1 VEDRLPFP
9 GYVINRVIE
18 PLRTPV
24 ARIERRRRSGARIV
38 CAADGPVGAD
48 TATSDTLRS
57 AGCGGLA
64 AQIVPIPGRIARSY
78 AAVLVRVLSHGPGE
92 PQSAMS
98 LPARQQR
105 ALDRIEKTLDDP
117 GLGLMFAI
125 FTELARE
132 EPMRTTERA

>member
-1 VEDRLPFP
+1 VLGSFVPRMARSALTRRQAIRSDLP
-9 GYVINRVIE
+9 GAAA
-18 PLRTPV
+18 L
-24 ARIERRRRSGARIV
+24 RRRSCPFLVGSP
-38 CAADGPVGAD
+38 AA
-48 TATSDTLRS
+48 
-57 AGCGGLA
+57 
-64 AQIVPIPGRIARSY
+64 Y